1 MTTAEILTGLRPVTK
16 ECFEVFA
23 PYYEER
29 AKHYVYPRYMQSVCV
44 LLDMGKTYYNII
56 RANHG
61 KVLVVYKRTQ
71 IFGKTGVQMPICP
84 ISLTGSMQDE
94 LSVMLA
100 ALKVGIS
107 LRVTNE
113 DIARY
118 RIPRN
123 ICSDGTGPFV
133 PVNNEYLYQAQ
144 HGQAMCGSKYRK
156 LRNLTKRITQ
166 ASGYTL
172 MTGAHPQ
179 IENIVRDWARR
190 YKEAYNESADQTN
203 LWHVCKAAPEAY
215 VTTRS
220 IVIGETLQCF
230 SVLERLAPKQYIIVQ
245 RVRNYHSRQNDV
257 GAAMQWADCNAV
269 ITEGAT
275 APVYLNMGLADTD
288 GLIHAKEALQPCAHQ
303 KIYTVKTNKTSDKL
317 KAYFK

>member
-1 MTTAEILTGLRPVTK
+1 MTTAEILTGLRPVTM

-44 LLDMGKTYYNII
+44 LLDMGKCYYNII
-56 RANHG
+56 RANHD

-107 LRVTNE
+107 LRVTTE
-113 DIARY
+113 DINRY

-144 HGQAMCGSKYRK
+144 HGAAMCGSKYRK
-156 LRNLTKRITQ
+156 LRNLTKRITK
-166 ASGYTL
+166 ASGFSL

-179 IENIVRDWARR
+179 AESIVRDWAKR
-190 YKEAYNESADQTN
+190 YKESYNESADQTN

-245 RVRNYHSRQNDV
+245 RVRNYHSGQNDV
-257 GAAMQWADCNAV
+257 GAAMQWVDCNAV
-269 ITEGAT
+269 CESAT

>member
-61 KVLVVYKRTQ
+61 KVLVVYKRTL

-107 LRVTNE
+107 LRVTTE
-113 DIARY
+113 DINRY

-156 LRNLTKRITQ
+156 LRNLTKRITKT
-166 ASGYTL
+166 SGYSL

-179 IENIVRDWARR
+179 TESIVRDWAKR
-190 YKEAYNESADQTN
+190 YKQAYNEAADQTN

-245 RVRNYHSRQNDV
+245 RVRNYHSGQNDV

>member
-1 MTTAEILTGLRPVTK
+1 M
-16 ECFEVFA
+16 ECFKVFA
-23 PYYEER
+23 TCYEER
-29 AKHYVYPRYMQSVCV
+29 AKHYVYPRYMQPVCV
-44 LLDMGKTYYNII
+44 LLDMGKCYYNII

-84 ISLTGSMQDE
+84 ISLTGSTQDE

-100 ALKVGIS
+100 ALKVSIS
-107 LRVTNE
+107 LRVTTE
-113 DIARY
+113 DINRY

-144 HGQAMCGSKYRK
+144 SGAAQRGSKYRK
-156 LRNLTKRITQ
+156 QRNLTKRITN
-166 ASGYTL
+166 AIGYSL
-172 MTGAHPQ
+172 MTGAHQ
-179 IENIVRDWARR
+179 QTESIVRDWAKR
-190 YKEAYNESADQTN
+190 YKQTYNEAADQTN

-230 SVLERLAPKQYIIVQ
+230 SVLERLSKKQYIIVQ
-245 RVRNYHSRQNDV
+245 RVRNYHSGQNDV
-257 GAAMQWADCNAV
+257 GSAMQWVDCNAV
-269 ITEGAT
+269 CESAT

-317 KAYFK
+317 KEYFK

>member
-1 MTTAEILTGLRPVTK
+1 MTTAEILTGLRPVTM
-16 ECFEVFA
+16 ECFDVFA

-44 LLDMGKTYYNII
+44 LLDMGKCYYNII

-84 ISLTGSMQDE
+84 ISLTGSTQDE

-107 LRVTNE
+107 LRVTTE
-113 DIARY
+113 DINRY

-133 PVNNEYLYQAQ
+133 PVNNGYLYQAQ
-144 HGQAMCGSKYRK
+144 HGTAMCGSKYRK
-156 LRNLTKRITQ
+156 LRNLTKRITK
-166 ASGYTL
+166 ASGYSLT
-172 MTGAHPQ
+172 TGAHPQ
-179 IENIVRDWARR
+179 IESIVRDWAKR

-245 RVRNYHSRQNDV
+245 RVRNYHSGQNDV
-257 GAAMQWADCNAV
+257 GSAMQWVDCNAV
-269 ITEGAT
+269 CESAT

-317 KAYFK
+317 KEYFK